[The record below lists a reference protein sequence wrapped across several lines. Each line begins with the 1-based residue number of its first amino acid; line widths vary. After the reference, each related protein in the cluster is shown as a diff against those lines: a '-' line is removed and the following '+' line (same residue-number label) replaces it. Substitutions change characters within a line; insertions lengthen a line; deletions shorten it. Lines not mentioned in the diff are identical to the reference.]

1 VDPPLAARVVGGA
14 GPPPSPPLCDVPTGA
29 REGIDGRADL
39 NGLRLGACDTIVW
52 RTDWQD
58 GHCRGASTPRRG
70 TGRKLSTQE
79 QNARCA
85 PPCCRIRRDRS
96 LAVKRPAHVWYVVS
110 SGLCANRSRCRAAEP
125 AQRHGAVMTPRRCSR
140 EMLASAAPCACRRGQ
155 QGTQRKLTAP
165 SRTSAP
171 IGGQSMSLPA
181 IASRASQSL
190 SALLSRLTA
199 SANLPLSAKSSTSI
213 MPRLTT

>member
-1 VDPPLAARVVGGA
+1 VPSAAEGAALLEPSAEAAFRTFAMAAISADAPGRPGWSARLQEILLVDPPLAARVVGGA

-110 SGLCANRSRCRAAEP
+110 RELYASRSRCRTAEP
-125 AQRHGAVMTPRRCSR
+125 AQRHG
-140 EMLASAAPCACRRGQ
+140 
-155 QGTQRKLTAP
+155 
-165 SRTSAP
+165 
-171 IGGQSMSLPA
+171 
-181 IASRASQSL
+181 
-190 SALLSRLTA
+190 
-199 SANLPLSAKSSTSI
+199 PL
-213 MPRLTT
+213 